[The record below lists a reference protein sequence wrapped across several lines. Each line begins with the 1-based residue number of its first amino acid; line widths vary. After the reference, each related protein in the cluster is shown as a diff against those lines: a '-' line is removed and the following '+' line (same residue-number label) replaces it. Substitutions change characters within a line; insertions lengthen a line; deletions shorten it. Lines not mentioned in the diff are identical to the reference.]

1 MRRRALSGMLGACA
15 VLTTGSVASCVW
27 DTPQLHRERPWC
39 STHTPEGGTCW
50 DFDGVKEVKENW
62 TTLSSDDLTFA
73 TAAPPAHPESL
84 PNAFQSRVEPPR
96 VRRTYL
102 AKQEDLTTFTRLEFA
117 FRLDPREC
125 RRDAGGQEPYSILVA
140 YVAFGTGTSGRPPAV
155 FSVSLR
161 DDDVFVAG
169 YASVVEEAAM
179 FDAGVDASS
188 YNPVERKEYEVRPDS
203 RRWIPVVIQVVQSD
217 TKTAL
222 AQITVDREPVE
233 FKDIPLTGTEAR
245 VTIGLGL
252 NAPID
257 EDGGSTTIS
266 CKASYDNVTLERR

>member
-1 MRRRALSGMLGACA
+1 MRRRRLSVML
-15 VLTTGSVASCVW
+15 LTSVALMATSAGSCVL
-27 DTPQLHRERPWC
+27 DTPQLHLERPWC
-39 STHTPEGGTCW
+39 STHAPDAGTCW
-50 DFDGVKEVKENW
+50 DFDRVKEVKENW
-62 TTLSSDDLTFA
+62 TTLSSDDLTFG

-102 AKQEDLTTFTRLEFA
+102 ARQEDLTPFTKLA
-117 FRLDPREC
+117 FVLRLDPREC
-125 RRDAGGQEPYSILVA
+125 RRDAGGMEPLSILVA
-140 YVAFGTGTSGRPPAV
+140 YVAFGTGTSGSPPAV

-161 DDDVFVAG
+161 DDDAFVAG
-169 YASVVEEAAM
+169 YRSAAEEAAM

-188 YNPVERKEYEVRPDS
+188 YNPVERKVYDVGPDS
-203 RRWIPVVIQVVQSD
+203 RRWIPVIIQVAQTD
-217 TKTAL
+217 KRTAL
-222 AQITVDREPVE
+222 AQITVDREGVE